1 MRTLVSCPRPPLL
14 RRRSTSSLGLQK
26 AAQRWAAARAVV
38 GRRGVWP
45 NACACVFASA
55 SRLARRSSASRLVP
69 YNCPPPAAAQTNTD
83 RFEDPEKVATDN
95 WPGGF
100 YMEVLSEGCTP
111 LRAIRDRLWPWWQVW
126 VDGWDI
132 DKTVTLDFH
141 TADIEFPK
149 RACQNVKVKHGPQL
163 SRGMIRLPLTA
174 SFPPAMPACR
184 ACRPFLTPH
193 CSDPHRPA
201 SIAHPAPL
209 YPS

>member
-1 MRTLVSCPRPPLL
+1 
-14 RRRSTSSLGLQK
+14 
-26 AAQRWAAARAVV
+26 
-38 GRRGVWP
+38 
-45 NACACVFASA
+45 
-55 SRLARRSSASRLVP
+55 
-69 YNCPPPAAAQTNTD
+69 
-83 RFEDPEKVATDN
+83 
-95 WPGGF
+95 
-100 YMEVLSEGCTP
+100 MEVLSEGCTP